1 MEQRPLG
8 SSGLRVSVLGLGAG
22 AIGSAD
28 LAEEE
33 VSRLLHG
40 ALDLGISLID
50 TAPSYGA
57 SEERIGRH
65 LAGRR
70 DEIILSTKVGYG
82 IPGVPDWTGDAIVA
96 GVDRALRRLRTDRLE
111 VVHLHSC
118 PVDVL
123 RRDDVL
129 EGVRRMR
136 ASGKVRVAAYSG
148 EGDALELAIGS
159 GLFGAVQASVNVC
172 DQASMRRVLPG
183 AVERGIG
190 VIAKRALANAPWL
203 GRAPPEDRAAAIY
216 LERFRKMALA
226 PGALPWDELFLRF
239 AAFSPGVSACLV
251 GTRRLENLARL
262 VAAAAKGPLPEAGRE
277 LILRA
282 WDGADAGWTGQV

>member
-1 MEQRPLG
+1 MELRPLG
-8 SSGLRVSVLGLGAG
+8 KTGLEVSLLGLGAG

-28 LAEEE
+28 LGEGE

-50 TAPSYGA
+50 TAPSYGT

-70 DEIILSTKVGYG
+70 AETVLSTKVGYG
-82 IPGVPDWTGDAIVA
+82 VPGVPDWTGDAIVA
-96 GVDRALRRLRTDRLE
+96 GVDLALRRLRTDRLD

-118 PVDVL
+118 PLDVL

-129 EGVRRMR
+129 EGVRRMS

-148 EGDALELAIGS
+148 EGDALEFAIGS

-172 DQASMRRVLPG
+172 DQGALRRILPN
-183 AVERGIG
+183 AAERGLGIIG
-190 VIAKRALANAPWL
+190 KRALANAPWL
-203 GRAPPEDRAAAIY
+203 GRPPPGDQAAAIY
-216 LERFRKMALA
+216 LERFRQMALA
-226 PGALPWDELFLRF
+226 PGPLPWDELFLRF
-239 AAFSPGVSACLV
+239 AAFSAGISACLV
-251 GTRRLENLARL
+251 GTRRLENLTKL
-262 VAAAAKGPLPEAGRE
+262 AAAVGRGTLPPEERQR
-277 LILRA
+277 LLDSWDRA
-282 WDGADAGWTGQV
+282 DRGWTGQV

>member
-1 MEQRPLG
+1 MEHRPLG
-8 SSGLRVSVLGLGAG
+8 ASGLQVSLLGLGAG
-22 AIGSAD
+22 AIGSGD

-33 VSRLLHG
+33 ASRLLHG

-70 DEIILSTKVGYG
+70 EQVVLSTKVGYG
-82 IPGVPDWTGDAIVA
+82 VPGVPDWTGDAILA
-96 GVDRALRRLRTDRLE
+96 GVDLALRRLRTDRLD

-118 PVDVL
+118 PLDVL
-123 RRDDVL
+123 RREDLL
-129 EGVRRMR
+129 EGVRRMS
-136 ASGKVRVAAYSG
+136 ASGKVRVPAYSG
-148 EGDALELAIGS
+148 EGDALEFAIGS

-172 DQASMRRVLPG
+172 DQASMRRTLRVAG
-183 AVERGIG
+183 ERGIG

-203 GRAPPEDRAAAIY
+203 GRLPPTDQAAAAY
-216 LERFRKMALA
+216 VERFRQMALP
-226 PGALPWDELFLRF
+226 PGPLPWDELFLRF
-239 AAFSPGVSACLV
+239 AAFSPGVCSCLI

-262 VAAAAKGPLPEAGRE
+262 VAAAAKGPLPETERE
-277 LILRA
+277 RILHA
-282 WDGADAGWTGQV
+282 WDRADRGWTGQV

>member
-8 SSGLRVSVLGLGAG
+8 VSGLRVSLLGLGAG

-33 VSRLLHG
+33 VSRLLLG

-70 DEIILSTKVGYG
+70 EQVVLSTKVGYG
-82 IPGVPDWTGDAIVA
+82 VPGVPDWTGDAIVG
-96 GVDRALRRLRTDRLE
+96 GVDLALRRLRTDRLD

-118 PVDVL
+118 PLDVL
-123 RRDDVL
+123 RREDVL

-148 EGDALELAIGS
+148 EGDALEFAIGS
-159 GLFGAVQASVNVC
+159 GLFGAVQASVSAC
-172 DQASMRRVLPG
+172 DQASMRRILP
-183 AVERGIG
+183 AAAERGIG

-203 GRAPPEDRAAAIY
+203 GRPPPGDQAAAIY
-216 LERFRKMALA
+216 VERFRQMALA
-226 PGALPWDELFLRF
+226 PGPLPWDELFLRF
-239 AAFSPGVSACLV
+239 AAFSPGVCACLV
-251 GTRRLENLARL
+251 GTRRLENMARL
-262 VAAAAKGPLPEAGRE
+262 VAAAARGPLPEAERKR
-277 LILRA
+277 ILHA
-282 WDGADAGWTGQV
+282 WDRADRGWTGQV